1 MEFGLFNSACV
12 LPQFRGDEHRRIM
25 DEVAIVQAA
34 ERVGFKYTWA
44 TEHHFLTEY
53 SHLSANEVFLGYLA
67 AATSNIH
74 LGSGIFNITPPVNH
88 PARIAER
95 VAMLDHLS
103 EGRFEFGMGRGSSTT
118 EQRGFGIDDPNLTRD
133 MFDEV
138 VGEFRK
144 MWRAEEYPGFDGK
157 FFSMPQRNVLP
168 KPYSKPHP
176 PMWVAAGNPSTFEK
190 AARMG
195 LGVLCF
201 TIGGSGVGEAAHRA
215 LQEGDRERR
224 AGRRLRERQHH
235 GDDPAA
241 LPRGRPA
248 GARSRRQPRHGV
260 PPQLAAPIPRHLPQA
275 GRRAGVARA
284 AARPDAGRDRR
295 GDRGGRDAVR
305 HARRGRASRFAGT
318 PTRVS
323 TRSCSGCCRRRWI
336 ATSRPRRS
344 RRSASTCCRCSTR
357 TRCTAR
363 PVSARPPP
371 AADPARPL
379 AGAADRRRPAGS
391 PRSCARPRPRRR

>member
-1 MEFGLFNSACV
+1 VNVEFGLFNSACV

-34 ERVGFKYTWA
+34 ERVGFKYTWV
-44 TEHHFLTEY
+44 TEHHFLTQY

-67 AATSNIH
+67 AATSSIH

-88 PARIAER
+88 PARVAER

-144 MWRAEEYPGFDGK
+144 MWRAEEYAGHEGR
-157 FFSMPQRNVLP
+157 FFSMPARNVLP
-168 KPYSKPHP
+168 KPYSDPHP

-201 TIGGSGVGEAAHRA
+201 TIGGPESVKPLIDLYKKEIEHAEPVGDYVNDNIMVTTQLLCLEDGQRARELGSNLGMGYHRS
-215 LQEGDRERR
+215 LL
-224 AGRRLRERQHH
+224 LRYL
-235 GDDPAA
+235 DTF
-241 LPRGRPA
+241 PRPE
-248 GARSRRQPRHGV
+248 GV
-260 PPQLAAPIPRHLPQA
+260 PEWPELQPDPTPDEIDAAIKA
-275 GRRAGVARA
+275 GETPYGTPDEVEVAIRRYADAGVDQVVFGLLSSTMDRDLATESIETFGKHVLPVFDTDPVHRTTRQRT
-284 AARPDAGRDRR
+284 AAR
-295 GDRGGRDAVR
+295 
-305 HARRGRASRFAGT
+305 
-318 PTRVS
+318 
-323 TRSCSGCCRRRWI
+323 
-336 ATSRPRRS
+336 
-344 RRSASTCCRCSTR
+344 
-357 TRCTAR
+357 
-363 PVSARPPP
+363 
-371 AADPARPL
+371 
-379 AGAADRRRPAGS
+379 
-391 PRSCARPRPRRR
+391 